1 MLLTEAASTRPRINL
16 LGGFTLHL
24 ADRLVTLPLHASR
37 VLAYLCLDRLG
48 RPASA
53 RHQVAERLWSDVPAE
68 RAHASLRTALWRIRR
83 ADRRVVVVDRDWVR
97 LGDVDVDVHRGRAQA
112 TRLLSDDPV
121 LRPADTHVTA
131 LVGDLLPGWDED
143 WLLLER
149 ERIRQLQTH
158 ALEALAARLC
168 RMGCFLQAIDVA
180 YAVIEAEPLRESGH
194 VALIDTY
201 LAEGSVAQ
209 THQQAAPVRDTA
221 GQRTGLV
228 SVAEAARPRRR
239 RDRHLPERVGDRR
252 YHDVRCVGI
261 HVRNLLW
268 EWDMDDVDQ
277 LTQSGSTSIDLA
289 PNVSLA
295 DIYVQALTSMRA
307 TDDIS
312 LRLLAAVPFV
322 SGIGI
327 ALLARQP
334 SDAFP
339 ATPRFFVSIFAAIV
353 TLAIYRWE
361 RRNMSH
367 CRRLRTWAAQVE
379 YAYLSGLSTE
389 AGKALSAPPH
399 DDNLSGKFVSR
410 TWGKTQAE
418 LLLYMTA
425 IVTALKTR
433 PFRVGLSGLG
443 VDDHG
448 RETILVTRPLRCWM

>member
-209 THQQAAPVRDTA
+209 THQQ
-221 GQRTGLV
+221 L
-228 SVAEAARPRRR
+228 
-239 RDRHLPERVGDRR
+239 RR
-252 YHDVRCVGI
+252 YAT
-261 HVRNLLW
+261 LLDN
-268 EWDMDDVDQ
+268 E
-277 LTQSGSTSIDLA
+277 LGLSPS
-289 PNVSLA
+289 P
-295 DIYVQALTSMRA
+295 
-307 TDDIS
+307 
-312 LRLLAAVPFV
+312 RLLARVGAVTDTYPNAWETGATTTSAAWAYT
-322 SGIGI
+322 SGIFCGSGI
-327 ALLARQP
+327 W
-334 SDAFP
+334 
-339 ATPRFFVSIFAAIV
+339 T
-353 TLAIYRWE
+353 
-361 RRNMSH
+361 
-367 CRRLRTWAAQVE
+367 TWI
-379 YAYLSGLSTE
+379 
-389 AGKALSAPPH
+389 
-399 DDNLSGKFVSR
+399 N
-410 TWGKTQAE
+410 
-418 LLLYMTA
+418 
-425 IVTALKTR
+425 
-433 PFRVGLSGLG
+433 
-443 VDDHG
+443 
-448 RETILVTRPLRCWM
+448 